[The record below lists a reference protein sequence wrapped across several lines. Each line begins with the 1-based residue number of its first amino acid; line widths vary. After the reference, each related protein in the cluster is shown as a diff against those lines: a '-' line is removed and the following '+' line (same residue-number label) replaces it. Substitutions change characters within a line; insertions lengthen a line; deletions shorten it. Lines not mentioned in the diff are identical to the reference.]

1 MKVHGEEIPEHLI
14 DHALASMDVKRG
26 FTLGNLEGALC
37 RAGVP
42 HEGGVAMR
50 CADRTLQKLR
60 RKGSIAFDGRVWKVA
75 A

>member
-14 DHALASMDVKRG
+14 DHALSGVDRNRG
-26 FTLGNLEGALC
+26 FTMLDLIGALR
-37 RAGVP
+37 RAGVSDKP
-42 HEGGVAMR
+42 GVLDR

-60 RKGSIAFDGRVWKVA
+60 KKGVIAFDGRVWKVA